1 MYPLLTN
8 INSQFIDSCGKPLSG
23 GKVYTYE
30 ANTTTPKL
38 TYADTNGQSPNTNP
52 IILDESGRAN
62 IYLADGA
69 YRIRVL
75 DKKDALVA
83 DTPKISR
90 YVTNTELETFIQN
103 IEAGLSELEQ
113 VKESLDIFIKAE
125 ILKQRGAADGL
136 APLDEFSKIDNF
148 YLSEASEEKSGIS
161 KIATQ
166 AEVNAATDDARF
178 VTPLKL
184 LNGVKNHLNVSGD
197 APMYACRAWVNFNG
211 IGTVAINS
219 SGNVSSITDNDVGD
233 YTLNFLIPMTDEKYS
248 LSTSPN
254 EYDGGAPITASLR
267 MVGTAPL
274 LKTTSS
280 VRVAVGYAFN
290 STHLDAN
297 AISIQVFR

>member
-62 IYLADGA
+62 IYMADGA

-90 YVTNTELETFIQN
+90 YVTNTELEAFIQN

-113 VKESLDIFIKAE
+113 VKESLEIFAV
-125 ILKQRGAADGL
+125 AAVDDKKGMPDGL
-136 APLDEFSKIDNF
+136 APLGANTKVDPIYLPALPNDAIPQATESIIGVVKISNTLTSAAVDAALTAAQGKVLNDQAF
-148 YLSEASEEKSGIS
+148 GIGQNWQDVTVSRAFNTTYTNSTPKPRFVLVTAAAGQNSGIAAIVGS
-161 KIATQ
+161 IQLPTTMLSYFSTTPVFALFFVSPGATYS
-166 AEVNAATDDARF
+166 
-178 VTPLKL
+178 VTP
-184 LNGVKNHLNVSGD
+184 
-197 APMYACRAWVNFNG
+197 
-211 IGTVAINS
+211 
-219 SGNVSSITDNDVGD
+219 VSSA
-233 YTLNFLIPMTDEKYS
+233 TLTKWMEF
-248 LSTSPN
+248 
-254 EYDGGAPITASLR
+254 
-267 MVGTAPL
+267 
-274 LKTTSS
+274 
-280 VRVAVGYAFN
+280 
-290 STHLDAN
+290 
-297 AISIQVFR
+297 

>member
-113 VKESLDIFIKAE
+113 VKESLDIFVNVAIAE
-125 ILKQRGAADGL
+125 QNGAAGGL
-136 APLDEFSKIDNF
+136 APLDMDIKIDPFYLPAATIEKQGAVKLNNTLASASETQALTAAQGKVLNDQDFGVNQAWVDVRSTRLVNTLYTNDTNKPISVSIANSNVHWNEFSIVVGGVVIQSSVNNYQLPISIIF
-148 YLSEASEEKSGIS
+148 NVPVGATYRVNSGASGITGGVT
-161 KIATQ
+161 AVW
-166 AEVNAATDDARF
+166 AE
-178 VTPLKL
+178 
-184 LNGVKNHLNVSGD
+184 
-197 APMYACRAWVNFNG
+197 
-211 IGTVAINS
+211 
-219 SGNVSSITDNDVGD
+219 
-233 YTLNFLIPMTDEKYS
+233 
-248 LSTSPN
+248 
-254 EYDGGAPITASLR
+254 LR
-267 MVGTAPL
+267 
-274 LKTTSS
+274 
-280 VRVAVGYAFN
+280 
-290 STHLDAN
+290 
-297 AISIQVFR
+297 